1 MVAILFV
8 SSFVMCK
15 PEVNTYYKC
24 QIITNWNH
32 GHFQNQ
38 SHFPSEIKSQRRK
51 ARCKTTPDSLD
62 NFQPCVFPFKYKGVT
77 YNECPQHSIN
87 KDRAWCPTELSNN
100 GIFEEGSEY
109 WGFCNENCPLLE
121 KGPGCP
127 RKGEKCQDVI
137 GKSFDY

>member
-1 MVAILFV
+1 MVAILSV
-8 SSFVMCK
+8 STYILFNF
-15 PEVNTYYKC
+15 EVNAC
-24 QIITNWNH
+24 LISVPVEIFH
-32 GHFQNQ
+32 NQ
-38 SHFPSEIKSQRRK
+38 SHFASEIKSQRRK

-62 NFQPCVFPFKYKGVT
+62 NFQPCVFPFIYKGVT

-137 GKSFDY
+137 GVILGY